1 MKLFIFKV
9 QNNEYMPEKLDF
21 ITPTMLKVLELFFN
35 NPMEEFHERAV
46 MRISKVSKGSA
57 NKILRQLAKLDLLTR
72 EKRGRM
78 VFYKLNM
85 KNAVAKQFKILFNI
99 WELKELVDK
108 IKQSSKKIILFGSC
122 AEGIDVKE
130 SDIDLFIITEEKE
143 FVKRSISDFNKKS
156 KRKIS
161 PIIVDSTEFIK
172 LRKEDKPLYEKI
184 DRGIVLWEME

>member
-1 MKLFIFKV
+1 
-9 QNNEYMPEKLDF
+9 
-21 ITPTMLKVLELFFN
+21 
-35 NPMEEFHERAV
+35 MEEFHERAV

-57 NKILRQLAKLDLLTR
+57 NKILRQLARLDLLTR

-99 WELKELVDK
+99 WGLKELVDK